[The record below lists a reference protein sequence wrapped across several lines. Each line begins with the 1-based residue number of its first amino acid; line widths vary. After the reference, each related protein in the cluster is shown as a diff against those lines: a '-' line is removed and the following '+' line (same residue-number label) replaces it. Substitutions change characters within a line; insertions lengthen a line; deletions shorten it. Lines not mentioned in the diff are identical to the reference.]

1 MGYPTASKDTTIPVG
16 STVKIVVDGEC
27 YSTYAAMAN
36 FMGLKKWNSQP
47 MPQRSSQ
54 DGEIYTVV
62 AKAQHERADEGELL
76 GLEDSEG
83 RQVIMGLKGVELLN
97 PPTLSGQVAKLEE
110 QLAAV
115 TKERDELKE
124 QIATVRRLFTAQ

>member
-16 STVKIVVDGEC
+16 STVKIVVHGEC

-47 MPQRSSQ
+47 MPERRSQ
-54 DGEIYTVV
+54 DGQVYTVV
-62 AKAQHERADEGELL
+62 AKALHEREVEGELV

-83 RQVIMGLKGVELLN
+83 RQVIMSLKGVELVT